1 MADWD
6 SRLNSEING
15 VKQNKNTLKHYIYKL
30 LDKEPISSKYQ

>member
-30 LDKEPISSKYQ
+30 LDKASYCCKYQ

>member
-15 VKQNKNTLKHYIYKL
+15 VKQNKNTLKHYKMQEFPSN
-30 LDKEPISSKYQ
+30 KKKTH